1 MGAVIRGIGVY
12 YPEEIL
18 TNADLEKRVDTTDEW
33 ITTRTGI
40 KQRHILPKDS
50 PLKSSDFGTF
60 AAQAAMAKAGVTAEE
75 IDGIICANINPDK
88 QFPATACFIQAKL
101 GAKNA
106 FAFDVT
112 AACAGFVYAA
122 NMAHLLIDAGQA
134 KHVLVVGA
142 EIISR
147 VLDWND
153 RNTCI
158 LFGDAAGAVV
168 FSPGPKD
175 RGVILSQLKSDGTQA
190 DALYLDCLSG
200 GTATAGKGMAMD
212 GKQVFKAAVTEITNI
227 VKSSVAKAGLS
238 LRDLDLLVMH
248 QANVRIL
255 NAVAEKLELPPEK
268 MIINVERFGN
278 TSSASIPLAL
288 HDAEAQ
294 GKLQPGKLVALAGV
308 GGGMSWGCNLIR
320 W

>member
-1 MGAVIRGIGVY
+1 MMGAVIRGIGVY
-12 YPEEIL
+12 TPDNIV
-18 TNADLEKRVDTTDEW
+18 TNADIEKIVETTDEW

-40 KQRHILPKDS
+40 KQRYILPKGS

-60 AAQAAMAKAGVTAEE
+60 AAKAALEKAGLGPED

-101 GAKNA
+101 GVKNA

-122 NMAHLLIDAGQA
+122 NMAALLIDAGQSRNI
-134 KHVLVVGA
+134 LVIGS
-142 EIISR
+142 EILSP
-147 VLDWND
+147 VLDWTD

-168 FSPGPKD
+168 FSAGPKD
-175 RGVILSQLKSDGTQA
+175 RGIILSQLKSDGTQSEV
-190 DALYLDCLSG
+190 LYLNLPGDEG
-200 GTATAGKGMAMD
+200 RRGMFMD
-212 GKQVFKAAVTEITNI
+212 GKQVFKAAVTEIADI
-227 VKSSVAKAGLS
+227 VRTTTAKAGFTVQ
-238 LRDLDLLVMH
+238 DLDLLVMH
-248 QANVRIL
+248 QANVRIIG
-255 NAVAEKLELPPEK
+255 AIAEKLGLPSEK
-268 MIINVERFGN
+268 VVINVDRFGN

-288 HDAEAQ
+288 HEADAQ
-294 GKLQPGKLVALAGV
+294 GRLKPGMLVALAAV
-308 GGGMSWGCNLIR
+308 GGGMSWGCNLMR